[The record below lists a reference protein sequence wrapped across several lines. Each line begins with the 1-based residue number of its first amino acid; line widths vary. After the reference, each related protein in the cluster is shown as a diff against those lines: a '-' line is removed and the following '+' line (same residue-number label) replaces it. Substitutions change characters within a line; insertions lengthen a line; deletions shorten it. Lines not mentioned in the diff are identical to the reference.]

1 MKKSTPVSE
10 IMSTSIISITP
21 NTTVLEA
28 KSLFEAHNIHHLPV
42 LENGKL
48 LGIVSKIDV
57 YHVTHCDTLFRSK
70 RDQEFNDRLLKS
82 ILAREIMSQLTV
94 FLSPTDTVVTA
105 ASLFSTNKFHA
116 LPVVL
121 DNGQFVGIVT
131 TYDLIE
137 YAYND
142 HLLFVLT

>member
-1 MKKSTPVSE
+1 MKKSTPVSD
-10 IMSTSIISITP
+10 IMSTSIISIAL

-28 KSLFEAHNIHHLPV
+28 KTLFETHNIHHLPV

-48 LGIVSKIDV
+48 MGMVSKIDV
-57 YHVTHCDTLFRSK
+57 YHVTYCDTLFRSK
-70 RDQEFNDRLLKS
+70 RDQEFNERLLKS
-82 ILAREIMSQLTV
+82 ILANEIMSKLTV

-105 ASLFSTNKFHA
+105 ASLFSKNKFHA
-116 LPVVL
+116 LPVVEK
-121 DNGQFVGIVT
+121 GRFVGIVT